1 MKSAVEVAKVT
12 LLVAT
17 KSPWKRWLMDFFY
30 YFFYYQSDFAEQIS
44 MLAMKSGLL
53 WDS

>member
-17 KSPWKRWLMDFFY
+17 KSPWKRWLMDFIF
-30 YFFYYQSDFAEQIS
+30 FFYNQSDFAEQIS

>member
-17 KSPWKRWLMDFFY
+17 KSPWKRWLMDFFI
-30 YFFYYQSDFAEQIS
+30 FYCQSHLAEQIS
-44 MLAMKSGLL
+44 MLAVKSGLI